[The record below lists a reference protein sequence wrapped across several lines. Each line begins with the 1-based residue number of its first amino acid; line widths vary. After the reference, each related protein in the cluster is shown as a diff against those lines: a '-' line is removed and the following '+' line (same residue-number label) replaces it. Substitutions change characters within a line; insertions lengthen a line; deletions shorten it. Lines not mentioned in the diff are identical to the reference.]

1 MYNRWFARY
10 THSLVGKRVAVCGA
24 TGGIGEELCRHLA
37 RLGAE
42 LWLCCG
48 SEAKTQALMDTL
60 GEE

>member
-42 LWLCCG
+42 LWLCCR
-48 SEAKTQALMDTL
+48 S
-60 GEE
+60 